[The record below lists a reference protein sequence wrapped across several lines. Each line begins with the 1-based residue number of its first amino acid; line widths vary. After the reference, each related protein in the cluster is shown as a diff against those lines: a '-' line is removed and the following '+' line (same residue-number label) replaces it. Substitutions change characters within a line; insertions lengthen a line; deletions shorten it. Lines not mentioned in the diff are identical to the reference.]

1 MLPVLAPSQRRWSA
15 SLGHGAMPGVMQA
28 RQSSNSAS
36 SQPNTIVILVVV
48 GSTVFILALVTFLIC
63 KSRKSAKRGAYQQT
77 AGGDGHLENGNSAT
91 DTRGQQG
98 GSDNNNNPTVNRTTS
113 IRSIMT
119 LPVYKSRPSEG
130 EQILGREGERDGVD
144 VIVEHSTEA
153 EEEAMREEEME
164 ALYQIRMTA
173 RQERELRVERRDE
186 RARARAAG
194 DTVALAEIRSRHA
207 NEREASALPEL
218 RLAHGQ
224 IKERRQR
231 AVSSVSYH
239 DLGVARADGS
249 RLRANS
255 SESERMGLLSDAAS
269 MGDRSASAQHT
280 RGRSASSII
289 SFDSATDVPSPGLPR
304 SGATTPR
311 LTPAYSGHSPDLDN
325 AGPSAAGMFGQAP
338 PNYDDVRLGDG
349 ESRLPTPTNQ
359 GPPPD
364 YPETE
369 YHRPHQGGPGT
380 MPHVEDDSARRS
392 SRGVGGVP
400 QLPSLRIGRLPEIV
414 VEPSTARPENSHP

>member
-1 MLPVLAPSQRRWSA
+1 MIGTS
-15 SLGHGAMPGVMQA
+15 
-28 RQSSNSAS
+28 
-36 SQPNTIVILVVV
+36 I
-48 GSTVFILALVTFLIC
+48 FILALVIFVVS
-63 KSRKSAKRGAYQQT
+63 KSRRSANKGAYRQT
-77 AGGDGHLENGNSAT
+77 ADGDGHLENGDSAT
-91 DTRGQQG
+91 NARGQQG
-98 GSDNNNNPTVNRTTS
+98 GAASNNNNDPAVNRTTS

-130 EQILGREGERDGVD
+130 EQVLGREGERDGVD

-173 RQERELRVERRDE
+173 RQERESRVERRDE
-186 RARARAAG
+186 RSRARAAG
-194 DTVALAEIRSRHA
+194 DTVALAQIRSRHA

-289 SFDSATDVPSPGLPR
+289 SFDSTTDVPSPGLPR

-311 LTPAYSGHSPDLDN
+311 LTAAHPGHSPDLDN
-325 AGPSAAGMFGQAP
+325 ADPVAAGSFGLAP
-338 PNYDDVRLGDG
+338 PNYDDIHLGDAD
-349 ESRLPTPTNQ
+349 SRSPTPTYQ

-369 YHRPHQGGPGT
+369 YHRSHQGGPGT
-380 MPHVEDDSARRS
+380 ISHTEDNSARRS
-392 SRGVGGVP
+392 SRGVSGIP

-414 VEPSTARPENSHP
+414 VEPSTAVPGNGHP